1 MLNGILT
8 GKSEFLWRETSGI
21 RQTMDFYLNI
31 SKTIIFPSLRLKTLI
46 FVVVWH
52 ECIMGKI
59 LFIIIFR
66 I

>member
-1 MLNGILT
+1 MNSYGVKHPELD
-8 GKSEFLWRETSGI
+8 K
-21 RQTMDFYLNI
+21 TMDFYLNI

>member
-21 RQTMDFYLNI
+21 RQNHGFLSQYIENNY
-31 SKTIIFPSLRLKTLI
+31 FQSLRLKTLI

-52 ECIMGKI
+52 ECTMGKI
-59 LFIIIFR
+59 LFIIIF
-66 I
+66 